1 MSEEK
6 QTPKSRLAPVG
17 KVNKTS
23 ILNYLVILFA
33 GAFILL
39 ALAYFM
45 DQRSN
50 IDGLTDSLS
59 AMQSA
64 QEMYQE
70 NSELKTE
77 ISQLKDQLHEL
88 EDQLALQAGSKDE
101 ELTSLQEQAEALSEK
116 VESLEKTAQA
126 MDWFWQ
132 INEAFVRDRYTL
144 TRELIENMGEELVEY
159 LPRESITDNQRFSP
173 YDRYQEIYEA
183 LY

>member
-6 QTPKSRLAPVG
+6 QSPKSRLASSG
-17 KVNKTS
+17 KVGKTS
-23 ILNYLVILFA
+23 ILTYLVILFA
-33 GAFILL
+33 GAFVLL

-50 IDGLTDSLS
+50 IDGLADSLS

-64 QEMYQE
+64 QELYQE

-77 ISQLKDQLHEL
+77 IAQLNDQLEELEAQLKQQEGIK
-88 EDQLALQAGSKDE
+88 AE
-101 ELTSLQEQAEALSEK
+101 EFSALQEQVETLTDK
-116 VESLEKTAQA
+116 VGRLEKTSQA

-144 TRELIENMGEELVEY
+144 TRELIEEMGEDLVEY
-159 LPRESITDNQRFSP
+159 LPHESITDNMRFSP